1 MLSSDWLM
9 KGVFF
14 LPILRF
20 FSFSTIAGIFA
31 AEFQLFVVIS
41 FIGGGNQSTWR
52 KPSYCNNKRLV
63 ASNIGRILINPYIMK

>member
-14 LPILRF
+14 LPIFRF

-31 AEFQLFVVIS
+31 YKNPGA
-41 FIGGGNQSTWR
+41 IGKYPAR
-52 KPSYCNNKRLV
+52 DEIPSLNSL
-63 ASNIGRILINPYIMK
+63 

>member
-14 LPILRF
+14 YQFFVF

-31 AEFQLFVVIS
+31 YKYPGT
-41 FIGGGNQSTWR
+41 IGKYPAR
-52 KPSYCNNKRLV
+52 DEIPSLNSL
-63 ASNIGRILINPYIMK
+63 

>member
-1 MLSSDWLM
+1 M

-31 AEFQLFVVIS
+31 YKYPGTI
-41 FIGGGNQSTWR
+41 R
-52 KPSYCNNKRLV
+52 KYPARDEIPSLN
-63 ASNIGRILINPYIMK
+63 S